1 MLKPRVPVTEPAPE
15 AGFALPAVCAC
26 VRVFV
31 RVRSRSPARRRRW
44 TVSNVCLLQNAI
56 LYNSGFDTGLGFV
69 IYKTPPDCEAIY
81 ARKGPALHRPPRV
94 GMHDFF

>member
-1 MLKPRVPVTEPAPE
+1 M
-15 AGFALPAVCAC
+15 
-26 VRVFV
+26 
-31 RVRSRSPARRRRW
+31 
-44 TVSNVCLLQNAI
+44 SNVCSLQNAI